1 MWKVNKMDNGNGLG
15 KDVETLKEDISKLRE
30 DLSGIAQ
37 SLLDRGKSETE
48 SAKDRLSEGL
58 SDEFQA
64 ARDKGKET
72 VESLEDQIREKPLL
86 SLLIAFVIGLFL
98 GKLFDRR

>member
-1 MWKVNKMDNGNGLG
+1 MDREKGLG

-30 DLSGIAQ
+30 DFAGIAQ
-37 SLLDRGKSETE
+37 SLLEKGKAETE
-48 SAKDRLSEGL
+48 AAKGKISEGL
-58 SDEFQA
+58 RDEFQS
-64 ARDKGKET
+64 AREKSKES
-72 VESLEDQIREKPLL
+72 VASLEDQIREKPLM